1 MTDAGKNAYTDE
13 KEGVFMKKYLLILG
27 IALLICNQPAM
38 AENVKVEAMSDFTT
52 ANPPSTWNLKIV
64 EGFTTKAGFEVAK
77 GSVITGKI
85 TDVTNPKRLKQ
96 DASFKFI
103 PVSFYDAKTGET
115 YQVKKDLVGKYNS
128 LGDIKA
134 GDIVEKG
141 AIAAGNHFISCTIGP
156 GVALVKGVVKNEEGN
171 RVKSAAVSVY
181 ESTPLSYVSKGKER
195 EIKQGQQFTMNFT
208 FNEED

>member
-1 MTDAGKNAYTDE
+1 
-13 KEGVFMKKYLLILG
+13 MKKLLLIFSFIFLVS
-27 IALLICNQPAM
+27 LQPAM
-38 AENVKVEAMSDFTT
+38 AKNVKVEAMSDFTT
-52 ANPPSTWNLKIV
+52 ANPPSEWNLKIV
-64 EGFTTKAGFEVAK
+64 EGFTTKAGYEVAE

-85 TDVTNPKRLKQ
+85 IDVTSPKRLKQ
-96 DASFKFI
+96 NASFKFI
-103 PVSFYDAKTGET
+103 PVSFYDVKTGET
-115 YQVKKDLVGKYNS
+115 YHVQKDFVGKYNS

-181 ESTPLSYVSKGKER
+181 ESTPLSYASKGKEM
-195 EIKQGQQFTMNFT
+195 EIKQGQRFTMNFAL
-208 FNEED
+208 NEED